1 MVICL
6 SLCTVFLNYC
16 CFSRR
21 KKKEKI
27 FLNAEIIVDEIM
39 ENEDNE
45 ENEESKLPSY
55 CEIFNI

>member
-6 SLCTVFLNYC
+6 SLCTIFLNYC

-39 ENEDNE
+39 ENE

-55 CEIFNI
+55 CEIFHT